1 MTAGLATASWL
12 PTALKALTPTPDPG
26 QLVPPSEAGL
36 DCWLAKAGGPLLLGT
51 PRAGIPGVGITLSNP
66 PLESWRGRE
75 AVDMGGGRRGLRQ
88 NFSYFLGGLCS
99 PGQEPLL
106 AGDQRHP
113 DLGRLFSETRVEGA
127 AEQCAVQRSGVMA
140 ARCSVFTLPRREGR
154 ELTTGERKR
163 NSSQQQQKRRRRSKG
178 AGGREKGGGYR
189 HFHHLM
195 MTVMVVHL
203 GDATRK

>member
-1 MTAGLATASWL
+1 
-12 PTALKALTPTPDPG
+12 
-26 QLVPPSEAGL
+26 
-36 DCWLAKAGGPLLLGT
+36 
-51 PRAGIPGVGITLSNP
+51 
-66 PLESWRGRE
+66 
-75 AVDMGGGRRGLRQ
+75 
-88 NFSYFLGGLCS
+88 
-99 PGQEPLL
+99 
-106 AGDQRHP
+106 
-113 DLGRLFSETRVEGA
+113 
-127 AEQCAVQRSGVMA
+127 MA

-203 GDATRK
+203 GDATRKKHGKAQLLLSENKN

>member
-1 MTAGLATASWL
+1 MRQGWIVGWQRQEGRYWCAPQEWAFQGWASLSQNHLLSLGGGAKRW
-12 PTALKALTPTPDPG
+12 TWE
-26 QLVPPSEAGL
+26 EAGGAC
-36 DCWLAKAGGPLLLGT
+36 DKTFP
-51 PRAGIPGVGITLSNP
+51 I
-66 PLESWRGRE
+66 
-75 AVDMGGGRRGLRQ
+75 
-88 NFSYFLGGLCS
+88 FLGLYS

-113 DLGRLFSETRVEGA
+113 DLGRLLSETRVDGA

>member
-1 MTAGLATASWL
+1 M
-12 PTALKALTPTPDPG
+12 
-26 QLVPPSEAGL
+26 
-36 DCWLAKAGGPLLLGT
+36 
-51 PRAGIPGVGITLSNP
+51 GITLSNP
-66 PLESWRGRE
+66 PPAPESGGGRE
-75 AVDMGGGRRGLRQ
+75 VVDRGGGRRGLRQ
-88 NFSYFLGGLCS
+88 KDYQASSPSKSSS

-113 DLGRLFSETRVEGA
+113 DLGRLLSETRVEGA

-163 NSSQQQQKRRRRSKG
+163 NSSQQQQKRRRSKG
-178 AGGREKGGGYR
+178 AGGRGKGGGYR